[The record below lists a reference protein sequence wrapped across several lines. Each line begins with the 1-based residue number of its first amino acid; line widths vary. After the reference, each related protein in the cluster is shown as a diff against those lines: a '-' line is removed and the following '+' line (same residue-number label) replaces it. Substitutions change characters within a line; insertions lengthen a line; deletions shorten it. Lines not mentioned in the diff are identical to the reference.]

1 MVDDDQPLRTATGE
15 AFDLLMTYFRHETR
29 DYLDIPV
36 TDSFAQLTGRP
47 PMALRDYLIANRTL
61 FI

>member
-1 MVDDDQPLRTATGE
+1 
-15 AFDLLMTYFRHETR
+15 MTYFRHETR